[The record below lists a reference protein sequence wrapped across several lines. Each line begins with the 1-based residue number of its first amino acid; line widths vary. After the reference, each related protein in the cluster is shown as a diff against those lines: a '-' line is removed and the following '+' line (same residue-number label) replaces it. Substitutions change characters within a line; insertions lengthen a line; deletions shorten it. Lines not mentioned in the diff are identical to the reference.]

1 MLIILNK
8 IADWIRQRSPS
19 TSPELERNPTFQQN
33 SEHDQEFEQEHEEH
47 ATETKEESLDDS
59 KDSESSEKEM
69 ESEISDE
76 IIDISLLYNEEPKED
91 LIATNCDK
99 VSCTSETGE
108 RRKSNYSEEAWRR
121 YLEYQKQWRKYRQ
134 TKTIATGLN
143 IPADMQYTKGRGL
156 SEGTS
161 KMIGT
166 SKIDQEVRVPNAS
179 FLI

>member
-1 MLIILNK
+1 MQTCIIF
-8 IADWIRQRSPS
+8 P
-19 TSPELERNPTFQQN
+19 
-33 SEHDQEFEQEHEEH
+33 
-47 ATETKEESLDDS
+47 
-59 KDSESSEKEM
+59 
-69 ESEISDE
+69 
-76 IIDISLLYNEEPKED
+76 
-91 LIATNCDK
+91 
-99 VSCTSETGE
+99 E

-143 IPADMQYTKGRGL
+143 IPADMQYTKGMGL